1 MSIRKISGNI
11 LADNLERG
19 SNLSVQ
25 GNLVYFDIVNQR
37 VGILTDSPTDD
48 FEIDGV
54 ANLVDVRISSAAA
67 NSVLYTDAAKLVQSS
82 PNLEFD
88 GSTLSVQD
96 INADTA
102 QLGNIAVDGTVISS
116 VTANSTITLAPNSN
130 SEVIIDTTSGLV
142 LPVGSTAER
151 PSAPSTGTVRYN
163 SNLGIVEIYNGVE
176 WEGVGEDVAAIT
188 QQTIVGDDSTTAFTL
203 DQVTTATAVIVSTN
217 GVVQNPGI
225 AYTVSGN
232 TITFS
237 EAPLTTDVIDV
248 RFISDISIVTA
259 ISDSSGNSS
268 ISVDETGI
276 ANLTTV
282 HSLQLPSYTVAQANA
297 LANVDS
303 GQIIYC
309 SNGDSGSPCLAVY
322 SVNAWRTVSL
332 GGNITA

>member
-25 GNLVYFDIVNQR
+25 GNLVHFDVVNQR
-37 VGILTDSPTDD
+37 VGILTDTPVDD
-48 FEIDGV
+48 FEVAGV
-54 ANLVDVRISSAAA
+54 ANAIDVRISSAAA
-67 NSVLYTDAAKLVQSS
+67 NSVLYADAAKLVKSS
-82 PNLEFD
+82 SNLEFD

-96 INADTA
+96 IDSTTA
-102 QLGNIAVDGTVISS
+102 ELGNIAFDNTTISS
-116 VTANSTITLAPNSN
+116 VTANSSITLSPNN
-130 SEVIIDTTSGLV
+130 SEVVIDTTSGLV
-142 LPVGSTAER
+142 LPVGNTAQR
-151 PSAPSTGTVRYN
+151 PGTPITGTVRYN
-163 SNLGIVEIYNGVE
+163 SNLGIVEIYNGIE

-188 QQTIVGDDSTTAFTL
+188 QQTIVGDDSTVEFNL

-232 TITFS
+232 LITFS
-237 EAPLTTDVIDV
+237 EAPLTTDVVDV

-268 ISVDETGI
+268 ISVEESGVV
-276 ANLTTV
+276 NMSTV
-282 HSLQLPSYTVAQANA
+282 HSLQLPSYTVSQATA
-297 LANVDS
+297 LTNVSS
-303 GQIIYC
+303 GQVIYC
-309 SNGDSGSPCLAVY
+309 SNGNSGSPCLAVY
-322 SVNAWRTVSL
+322 SVNAWRIVSL